1 MQKIAI
7 VGAGGM
13 GTVHYNNYLQIEK
26 AEVRAVVGPSGADKK
41 QAEKWGIKIYPDIKE
56 LLVSEEI
63 DLVDICTP
71 TFLHVEH
78 ALQALNAGKNVII
91 EKPIALHRE
100 DADRIFALA
109 DEKKSQVYVGQVLH
123 FTREVEILK
132 EAVKSKT
139 YGRILD
145 AYFTRLT
152 AAPNWVQGGWMFDKE
167 KSGLLPFD
175 LHIHDLD
182 LIVSLFGRP
191 ESYSYTAAGREESEF
206 KEHYRFNYN
215 YEDLNVGAEAAWYNA
230 NYPFTARWRVYFEK
244 GLLVNEEKLIFY
256 PAEGES
262 VEFETEQEP
271 KIETGINLPPTA
283 MFYNELSHFIDCAAR
298 GISSDRITKEQLIT
312 TVGIL
317 EEIAGLE
324 GDDVLHNKRSNSGGT
339 AV

>member
-7 VGAGGM
+7 VGIGGM
-13 GTVHYNNYLQIEK
+13 GTVHYNNYAQIEK
-26 AEVRAVVGPSGADKK
+26 AEVRAVVGPSESDRKK
-41 QAEKWGIKIYPDIKE
+41 AEKWGVKIYPE
-56 LLVSEEI
+56 LESLLQEEEI
-63 DLVDICTP
+63 DLIDICTP

-78 ALQALNAGKNVII
+78 ALQVLSAGKNVII

-100 DADRIFALA
+100 DAERIFALA
-109 DEKKSQVYVGQVLH
+109 SETNSLVFVGQVLH
-123 FTREVEILK
+123 FTKEVEILK
-132 EAVKSKT
+132 EAVQSGK
-139 YGRILD
+139 YGKVLD

-191 ESYSYTAAGREESEF
+191 ESYSYKASGRDQSQF

-215 YEDLNVGAEAAWYNA
+215 YGDLNIGAEAAWYNA
-230 NYPFTARWRVYFEK
+230 NYPFTACWRVYFEK
-244 GLLVNEEKLIFY
+244 GLLVNEGELIFY
-256 PAEGES
+256 PAEGEPL
-262 VEFETEQEP
+262 EFETEMEP

-283 MFYNELSHFIDCAAR
+283 MFYNELSHFINCAEN
-298 GISSDRITKEQLIT
+298 GVPSDKITKEQLIT

-324 GDDVLHNKRSNSGGT
+324 VDDL
-339 AV
+339 